1 MTTPSSLRKP
11 FHTLFPCL
19 VLWLALS
26 SLNASLTFTH
36 PKNLFELKRGQILP
50 YKLKESHF
58 EIETIE
64 NEEEGTY
71 TYVLY
76 LTASKPRVFVAK
88 PVKNSMSGVDIS
100 KRNKYIVENLDGVM
114 YVSKTMKQEIGRS
127 AVLDSDI
134 SPNGLVDLVTKLKQA
149 NKMGTIKETLPL
161 PQFNLQ
167 KWPADIV
174 VSTFLNNR
182 SILKNLSIRTFGAEK
197 GGHVFVKN
205 KAIAHDKAKK
215 LVSNYQA
222 FLMEE
227 IPKLWMPKLTKEITA
242 KRTAYYNTLGNGM
255 TKVMFTSISDIE
267 TNLKKKL
274 VPLLKPLVNNG
285 LRYIIEDFYTE
296 QLSPFFNAD
305 GLAKFLDREVYRA
318 DEMNLVVTALKK
330 FFGTSVPQGFEDK
343 ISMGFTEHMVSG
355 RQYYMG
361 KEVVLLLLAKYK
373 DYAEQKLDKIVKK
386 IIKDRA
392 VRSFTNELS
401 ENLEEILTNLSA
413 WLKKDYNIELSDIND
428 LTEEGVERVKV
439 TNFLLENLVEK
450 SKPSLTEFAK
460 AYIMETVNYSL
471 ISDMMLTHV
480 TASAAASLSSNYLRL
495 SQFKLLLPVIGV
507 AGVKHTPV
515 NYLELFADEER
526 VLLV

>member
-1 MTTPSSLRKP
+1 MTNLSSLWKP

-19 VLWLALS
+19 VLWLSLS
-26 SLNASLTFTH
+26 SLTVSLEFSH

-50 YKLKESHF
+50 YKLKDSHF
-58 EIETIE
+58 KIETIE

-76 LTASKPRVFVAK
+76 LTASKPRIFVAK
-88 PVKNSMSGVDIS
+88 PIKNSMSGVDIT

-114 YVSKTMKQEIGRS
+114 YVSDTMRQEIGRS

-134 SPNGLVDLVTKLKQA
+134 TPNSLVDLVTKLKQA
-149 NKMGTIKETLPL
+149 GKMGTIKETLPL
-161 PQFNLQ
+161 PQYHSQ

-174 VSTFLNNR
+174 VSTFLNNKTL
-182 SILKNLSIRTFGAEK
+182 LKNMSIRTFGADK

-205 KAIAHDKAKK
+205 KMIAHDKAKK
-215 LVSNYQA
+215 LVSNYQT

-227 IPKLWMPKLTKEITA
+227 IPKLWIPKLVKDITT

-255 TKVMFTSISDIE
+255 TKMMFTSITDIE
-267 TNLKKKL
+267 ASLKNKL
-274 VPLLKPLVNNG
+274 PPLLKPLINNG

-318 DEMNLVVTALKK
+318 DEVNLLISTMRK
-330 FFGTSVPQGFEDK
+330 FFGNGIPQGMENK
-343 ISMGFTEHMVSG
+343 MSMGFVEHMVSG

-361 KEVVLLLLAKYK
+361 KEVVLILLAKYK
-373 DYAEQKLDKIVKK
+373 EYAEHKLDKVVKK

-413 WLKKDYNIELSDIND
+413 WLKKDYSIELAEVSE
-428 LTEEGVERVKV
+428 LTEQAVERVKV

-450 SKPSLTEFAK
+450 SKPTLTEFVK

-471 ISDMMLTHV
+471 FSNMLLSHIEAKT
-480 TASAAASLSSNYLRL
+480 AASLSSVYVRPE
-495 SQFKLLLPVIGV
+495 QFKNLLPVIGV
-507 AGVKHTPV
+507 AGVKNTPV
-515 NYLELFADEER
+515 NYLDLFAEEER